1 LFDKNEFADKLK
13 NIKQLSSTY
22 LPKDSLLIVKD
33 SMIYIF
39 NEVNYESKSLSE
51 YETLVGFSLTNNT
64 IYMSS

>member
-1 LFDKNEFADKLK
+1 MFDKNEFADKLE
-13 NIKQLSSTY
+13 NIKQLSATY

-39 NEVNYESKSLSE
+39 NEVNYESKSLSQ